1 MQRERKEYEMNR
13 RERPVPIEAHLS
25 FHLWYP
31 NRSSKIG
38 AIRLSTGT

>member
-1 MQRERKEYEMNR
+1 MQREWKEYEMR
-13 RERPVPIEAHLS
+13 RSERPVPIEAHLS